1 MNPVVMRYKDC
12 MKDFQS
18 FHPYVEVV
26 CDVLDHDDLP
36 LAPLVGGVGDGP
48 GQVLHGADA
57 IFAALKVNPV
67 FKKR

>member
-48 GQVLHGADA
+48 DHVVHRADA
-57 IFAALKVNPV
+57 ILGLLQIDPK
-67 FKKR
+67 